1 MVDTDSILGATV
13 GLLAVG
19 VMANTASKMIK
30 PIKVKKQKHS
40 YNIKHSKT
48 KWL

>member
-1 MVDTDSILGATV
+1 MVDTDSLLGAVV
-13 GLLAVG
+13 GLAAVG
-19 VMANTASKMIK
+19 VMANVAGKMIK

-40 YNIKHSKT
+40 YNIKHTKT